1 MDSSAPNQTMRVP
14 PAVVGASGE
23 LAQTLQRRDVVPLDE
38 VTRARMERSLL
49 QAWRTHASANVVLP
63 STARRTSWLPRR
75 GTWAAS
81 LAGSAAA
88 GALIAFYMFAGERH
102 GEAPVSGLARFEL
115 RIGDTA
121 VQSGALSESQVLESG
136 KLGHIEL
143 DLMSA
148 RVHMER
154 ATRLRVDRLSPTDL
168 TLSLLEGRIDVD
180 FHPQHKGEQ
189 RMAIESVAARV
200 QVVGTRFSV
209 QVDAL
214 GNTDVRVREG
224 VVEVVPRSGAETQ
237 RVPSGSETYVRVDD
251 GDEYERAVRNAIEQ
265 NVHSLDGDVGH
276 GVAGA
281 AASDTGKPDMDFRN
295 DLDAEG
301 PSASAVGSS
310 GAAIRGK
317 LAVARRQLRLGQHG
331 AARARLRSIAE
342 SASAGH
348 FRVEALTLIAESYTA
363 QGDIPHAAQA
373 YQRAAEL
380 APTDPAG
387 HNARFALGRL
397 LERYAHDDA
406 GAASA
411 YRRYLERA
419 PQGALASQARQALCR
434 LGDASYC
441 E

>member
-1 MDSSAPNQTMRVP
+1 
-14 PAVVGASGE
+14 
-23 LAQTLQRRDVVPLDE
+23 
-38 VTRARMERSLL
+38 MERDT
-49 QAWRTHASANVVLP
+49 RV
-63 STARRTSWLPRR
+63 
-75 GTWAAS
+75 
-81 LAGSAAA
+81 
-88 GALIAFYMFAGERH
+88 
-102 GEAPVSGLARFEL
+102 RF
-115 RIGDTA
+115 
-121 VQSGALSESQVLESG
+121 
-136 KLGHIEL
+136 
-143 DLMSA
+143 
-148 RVHMER
+148 
-154 ATRLRVDRLSPTDL
+154 DRLSATEL
-168 TLSLLEGRIDVD
+168 SLSLLKGRIDVD

-200 QVVGTRFSV
+200 QVVGTRFAV

-237 RVPSGSETYVRVDD
+237 RVAAGGETLRARRRRRRVRAR
-251 GDEYERAVRNAIEQ
+251 GARRR
-265 NVHSLDGDVGH
+265 SSRTCTRSSRSS
-276 GVAGA
+276 AGA
-281 AASDTGKPDMDFRN
+281 ASAAAPAAQARHGLQRRGRSAIRRRRASDAAAIAQARG
-295 DLDAEG
+295 
-301 PSASAVGSS
+301 
-310 GAAIRGK
+310 GAAPAAPGPPRRG
-317 LAVARRQLRLGQHG
+317 ARAAARRRRQLRSP
-331 AARARLRSIAE
+331 AR
-342 SASAGH
+342 

-363 QGDIPHAAQA
+363 QGDIAHAAQA

-397 LERYAHDDA
+397 LERYAHDDR